1 MSINLPR
8 IKNEFSQ
15 LQTLGSGKSYFRI
28 MGEGSQVLF
37 LGLGPDPDLLSDL
50 IVPEQ
55 KVYYLECPAFSEQM
69 SADWT
74 LKIPSS
80 WIPLL
85 PEDLK
90 PAFSRQYK
98 TIIYRPNLSLYP
110 SFWGPIM
117 AKSESSFD
125 RESCLKNRKAI
136 WIPVEA
142 DFLLTTELTSS
153 LSDAGYEV
161 HHLSSMNLYQDL
173 KNNIEDESPLFVLSV
188 NFNGLDIYGECFY
201 LLYDAEI
208 PLVVWCIDNP
218 FNLLT
223 KFKSPFWKEV
233 SLLVTDKWFVEPL
246 KRLGAQRVKYLPLA
260 TWSDVF
266 YPTSVD
272 HGIGLDNRLT
282 FVGHSEFREKNRFF
296 SACKIPLSTWKK
308 AQEMISSGS
317 RADYAWWQKALDMD
331 FIWPDQKM
339 RNIAYGAEM
348 TNMSWR
354 TLCLGKIAQDY
365 PLTVFGDRNWLD
377 LLPGN
382 IDIRGEV
389 NYYKELPEVYQSSGY
404 TLNLTSFLLPGG
416 LTQRHFDVWAAG
428 GFLITDCSLGL
439 DLFSD
444 ELIRE
449 ISFNDPSECKL
460 IIERME
466 KNPKLKQ
473 DIKEAWY
480 REIIEYHSYKRRMEE
495 LLDWM
500 QDEY

>member
-8 IKNEFSQ
+8 IKNEFRQ
-15 LQTLGSGKSYFRI
+15 LQSLGSGKSYFRI

-55 KVYYLECPAFSEQM
+55 KVYYLECPGFSEQM
-69 SADWT
+69 PADWS
-74 LKIPSS
+74 LAIPSS
-80 WIPLL
+80 WTQLL
-85 PEDLK
+85 PEDLN
-90 PAFSRQYK
+90 PAFLSQCRK
-98 TIIYRPNLSLYP
+98 IIYIPNLALYP
-110 SFWGPIM
+110 SFWGPIL
-117 AKSESSFD
+117 AKSKSSFAS
-125 RESCLKNRKAI
+125 ESCLRNNKLV
-136 WIPVEA
+136 WISVEA
-142 DFLLTTELTSS
+142 NSLLTTELTSS
-153 LSDAGYEV
+153 LNDAGYEV
-161 HHLSSMNLYQDL
+161 RHLSSGNLYQDL
-173 KNNIEDESPLFVLSV
+173 KNNIEDETPLFVLSL

-201 LLYDAEI
+201 LLYDAEV
-208 PLVVWCIDNP
+208 PLVVWCVDNP

-223 KFKSPFWKEV
+223 RFKSPFWKEV
-233 SLLVTDKWFVEPL
+233 CLLVTDKWFVEPL

-260 TWSDVF
+260 TCSDVF
-266 YPTSVD
+266 YPASLD

-296 SACKIPLSTWKK
+296 AACKIPLATWKK
-308 AQEMISSGS
+308 AQEMISYGS

-354 TLCLGKIAQDY
+354 ALCLGKIAQYY
-365 PLTVFGDRNWLD
+365 PLTVFGDRNWIN
-377 LLPGN
+377 LLQDN

-389 NYYKELPEVYQSSGY
+389 DYYKELPEVYQSSGY

-428 GFLITDCSLGL
+428 GFLITDHSLGL
-439 DLFSD
+439 DLFPD

-449 ISFNDPSECKL
+449 ICFDDPSECRL

-466 KNPKLKQ
+466 K
-473 DIKEAWY
+473 DS
-480 REIIEYHSYKRRMEE
+480 RTRS
-495 LLDWM
+495 
-500 QDEY
+500 